1 MFSGAFVL
9 QAAGATVP
17 QSFYGRSQEG
27 DVAGAMA
34 PLSHVGA
41 RKGWGSRRSDR
52 TRGPDAD
59 GYWMHVEFWRARRVE
74 DGRTRRFPFCERVVA
89 VCLVRSGGAWR
100 CPDRLA
106 DGHL

>member
-9 QAAGATVP
+9 QTAGATVP

-41 RKGWGSRRSDR
+41 RMGI
-52 TRGPDAD
+52 TEVGPDP
-59 GYWMHVEFWRARRVE
+59 GTGRRWVS
-74 DGRTRRFPFCERVVA
+74 DACGERVGWRTDAHDVSHFA
-89 VCLVRSGGAWR
+89 NEWWR
-100 CPDRLA
+100 CV
-106 DGHL
+106 

>member
-59 GYWMHVEFWRARRVE
+59 GYWMHVR
-74 DGRTRRFPFCERVVA
+74 ERVGWRTDAHDVSHFA
-89 VCLVRSGGAWR
+89 NEWWR
-100 CPDRLA
+100 CV
-106 DGHL
+106 